1 MPAQFDHLEASFSSK
16 KLVQSSEPSCENYT
30 VVVPLLKTRMK
41 PLPSQL
47 RMNHTSLHVSSLSV
61 RSVLLLSKLLNEHL
75 QDIEQT
81 KCKKVLLIDISV
93 TTATNQSMLLMII
106 VVIDILLAS

>member
-47 RMNHTSLHVSSLSV
+47 RMNHTSLQSYIFTICQIGPFI
-61 RSVLLLSKLLNEHL
+61 K
-75 QDIEQT
+75 QT
-81 KCKKVLLIDISV
+81 
-93 TTATNQSMLLMII
+93 TERTFTGY
-106 VVIDILLAS
+106 